1 MNTRSGSY
9 ELLAGGSIGRFAS
22 LAAALVTA
30 AIGVVG
36 VGVVT
41 VPALA
46 VAYLLRAAATSWED
60 RSQPGRVGCPRL
72 ATPNKSGCTP
82 ATVGRFR
89 SR

>member
-41 VPALA
+41 VPALIGCGFA
-46 VAYLLRAAATSWED
+46 GQRLTGLWIGLGCQRAGLSAWE
-60 RSQPGRVGCPRL
+60 RSPR
-72 ATPNKSGCTP
+72 S
-82 ATVGRFR
+82 
-89 SR
+89 